1 MGEIARTDT
10 AQRGFDRSKNTINA
24 RLNKRRKAFQ
34 WVLGAVDENGK
45 YDLEAST
52 GRLVGLL
59 KDKFIDE
66 QGGLKKLDSAE
77 RGFFVKLAQ
86 DTMEANSM
94 AIQDVASKWLLKA
107 GEGQLALRKALSSC
121 ACSMAW

>member
-1 MGEIARTDT
+1 MGA
-10 AQRGFDRSKNTINA
+10 GC
-24 RLNKRRKAFQ
+24 
-34 WVLGAVDENGK
+34 VDENGK

-107 GEGQLALRKALSSC
+107 GEGQLALEEGAQLMRLLDGMVTITEAVNKGAFDLGTGLQESAWTLSTQGSY
-121 ACSMAW
+121 A